1 MQSNQALLSPGGG
14 VTHTYVLPTC
24 VHQPLKMDPKWR
36 IAPCFICT
44 PKNLALMQYRIHVDI
59 STSTQP
65 ICTKI
70 TGNTYQPISNHSRKF
85 ELNRISGS
93 VEFDVD
99 LDVVVLN
106 NNSLF
111 DSTSSR
117 PICTKIT
124 ENTYQL
130 ISNHSRKFELNQI
143 SGRDEFDVD
152 FVALN
157 NNSLF
162 DSTSSGPICT
172 KITGNTYQLIS
183 NHSHKFELIRIS
195 GSVGFDVD
203 FVALYNNSLFD
214 STSSGPI
221 CTKITEHI

>member
-1 MQSNQALLSPGGG
+1 
-14 VTHTYVLPTC
+14 
-24 VHQPLKMDPKWR
+24 
-36 IAPCFICT
+36 
-44 PKNLALMQYRIHVDI
+44 MQYRIHVDI
-59 STSTQP
+59 STSTRS

-85 ELNRISGS
+85 ELNQISES

-130 ISNHSRKFELNQI
+130 ISNHSRKFELNRI

-157 NNSLF
+157 NNSLFEF

-183 NHSHKFELIRIS
+183 NHSCKFELNQIS

>member
-1 MQSNQALLSPGGG
+1 MCQKLNLAGKELKNSEWP
-14 VTHTYVLPTC
+14 PTR
-24 VHQPLKMDPKWR
+24 VHVIR
-36 IAPCFICT
+36 IRTLA
-44 PKNLALMQYRIHVDI
+44 KRQWALMQYRIHVDI
-59 STSTQP
+59 STSTRP
-65 ICTKI
+65 TCTKI

-99 LDVVVLN
+99 CDVVVLN

-111 DSTSSR
+111 DLTSSR

-124 ENTYQL
+124 GNTYQL

-143 SGRDEFDVD
+143 SG
-152 FVALN
+152 
-157 NNSLF
+157 
-162 DSTSSGPICT
+162 
-172 KITGNTYQLIS
+172 
-183 NHSHKFELIRIS
+183 
-195 GSVGFDVD
+195 SVEFDVD

-221 CTKITEHI
+221 CTKITENI

>member
-1 MQSNQALLSPGGG
+1 
-14 VTHTYVLPTC
+14 
-24 VHQPLKMDPKWR
+24 
-36 IAPCFICT
+36 
-44 PKNLALMQYRIHVDI
+44 MQYRIHVNI
-59 STSTQP
+59 STSTRP
-65 ICTKI
+65 ICT
-70 TGNTYQPISNHSRKF
+70 NISNHSRKC

-111 DSTSSR
+111 DSTFSR

-130 ISNHSRKFELNQI
+130 ISNHSRKFELDRI
-143 SGRDEFDVD
+143 SGRVEFDVD

-162 DSTSSGPICT
+162 DSTSSRPICT
-172 KITGNTYQLIS
+172 KITRNTYQLIF
-183 NHSHKFELIRIS
+183 NHSRKFELNRIS
-195 GSVGFDVD
+195 GNVGIRRR
-203 FVALYNNSLFD
+203 LRRSLQ
-214 STSSGPI
+214 
-221 CTKITEHI
+221 

>member
-1 MQSNQALLSPGGG
+1 MSMSMITIMSTNNTISQKSKQTQIGNVELETWAL
-14 VTHTYVLPTC
+14 
-24 VHQPLKMDPKWR
+24 
-36 IAPCFICT
+36 I
-44 PKNLALMQYRIHVDI
+44 MQYRIHVDI
-59 STSTQP
+59 STSTRP

-70 TGNTYQPISNHSRKF
+70 TGTYLLLFYQPISNHSHKF

-111 DSTSSR
+111 DSTSSL

-130 ISNHSRKFELNQI
+130 IFNHSRKFELDLNQI

-162 DSTSSGPICT
+162 DSIPLDQSAPKSQEIP
-172 KITGNTYQLIS
+172 TYFQ
-183 NHSHKFELIRIS
+183 
-195 GSVGFDVD
+195 
-203 FVALYNNSLFD
+203 SL
-214 STSSGPI
+214 T
-221 CTKITEHI
+221 

>member
-1 MQSNQALLSPGGG
+1 MM
-14 VTHTYVLPTC
+14 THMVY
-24 VHQPLKMDPKWR
+24 
-36 IAPCFICT
+36 
-44 PKNLALMQYRIHVDI
+44 LALMQYRIHVDI
-59 STSTQP
+59 STSTRP

-93 VEFDVD
+93 IEFDVD
-99 LDVVVLN
+99 FVALN

-111 DSTSSR
+111 DSTSSG
-117 PICTKIT
+117 PICTKNT
-124 ENTYQL
+124 GNTYQL
-130 ISNHSRKFELNQI
+130 ISNHSRKFELNRI

-172 KITGNTYQLIS
+172 KNTENTYQLIS
-183 NHSHKFELIRIS
+183 NHSRKFELNQIS
-195 GSVGFDVD
+195 GSIGFDVD